1 MSIDNLDIIKRLIA
15 EKECGRV
22 EFKETTGQL
31 ERGMETL
38 CAFLNGEGGTVL
50 FGVTDK
56 GKIIGQDVSDKTKRD
71 IADAIRRIEP
81 FATVEVSYTK
91 IRIIYESKRRR
102 AYNSIPEFRIFAGQ
116 IISGMRYFLELRY
129 NGAAYCG
136 WQRQPDQPSVQQ
148 TLERALAT
156 LLREPVALT
165 GAGRTDTGVNAAYYV
180 AHFDCERPVAD
191 PAQTVYK
198 LNFLLPGD
206 IAVGSMTP
214 VAEDAHA
221 RFHAREREYR
231 YFIEPRKNP
240 FTRHE
245 TWQYYVPLD
254 VGRMN
259 EAAAML
265 TAYDDFTSFAKLNS
279 NNKTNI
285 CRVKEAVWTID
296 SRGTMCFTIRA
307 DRFLR
312 NMVRS
317 LVGTLVDVGRG
328 RYTPDGFRSIVESR
342 DLSRSSAGA
351 PAQGL
356 FLSDVVYPADI
367 FEHQCFS
374 KFKML

>member
-1 MSIDNLDIIKRLIA
+1 MNRLCPGLHGLCPAIIPA
-15 EKECGRV
+15 
-22 EFKETTGQL
+22 
-31 ERGMETL
+31 
-38 CAFLNGEGGTVL
+38 
-50 FGVTDK
+50 
-56 GKIIGQDVSDKTKRD
+56 
-71 IADAIRRIEP
+71 
-81 FATVEVSYTK
+81 
-91 IRIIYESKRRR
+91 
-102 AYNSIPEFRIFAGQ
+102 
-116 IISGMRYFLELRY
+116 MRYFLELRY

-156 LLREPVALT
+156 LLREPVGLT
-165 GAGRTDTGVNAAYYV
+165 GAGRTDTGVNASYYV
-180 AHFDCERPVAD
+180 AHFDCASPVAD

-206 IAVGSMTP
+206 ISVGSMTP

-221 RFHAREREYR
+221 RFDAREREYR

-240 FTRHE
+240 FTRHL

-254 VGRMN
+254 LGRMN
-259 EAAAML
+259 EAAALL
-265 TAYDDFTSFAKLNS
+265 TQYEDFTSFAKLNS

-285 CRVKEAVWTID
+285 CHVKEAVWTLT

-328 RYTPDGFRSIVESR
+328 RYTPEEFRAIVESR

-356 FLSDVVYPADI
+356 FLSDVCYPASV
-367 FEHQCFS
+367 FEHTCYS
-374 KFKML
+374 KYKLL

>member
-1 MSIDNLDIIKRLIA
+1 
-15 EKECGRV
+15 
-22 EFKETTGQL
+22 
-31 ERGMETL
+31 
-38 CAFLNGEGGTVL
+38 
-50 FGVTDK
+50 
-56 GKIIGQDVSDKTKRD
+56 
-71 IADAIRRIEP
+71 
-81 FATVEVSYTK
+81 
-91 IRIIYESKRRR
+91 
-102 AYNSIPEFRIFAGQ
+102 
-116 IISGMRYFLELRY
+116 MRYFLELRY

-136 WQRQPDQPSVQQ
+136 WRRQPDQPSVQQ

-156 LLREPVALT
+156 LLREPGCSDGRRAYRHT
-165 GAGRTDTGVNAAYYV
+165 GSMRPITWRTSTAN
-180 AHFDCERPVAD
+180 PVAD